1 MPTEALTTKAIEFGA
16 IHAYQFDEA
25 SGDLL
30 DFVGSNDG
38 TISGT
43 PDRELSDGYGNGA
56 SAYGF
61 DGSTDYIALGSNILN
76 GASAYTIEFVF
87 VHTAA
92 SFDILLYEIDAGGDG
107 VGVYVGSGGNL
118 VLLHNAGSVQS
129 ASSAIDENRTYHV
142 VASWD
147 GATIRLY
154 IDGVEVDS
162 DSVATPISTSALA
175 HIGRSSISAAS
186 YWQGNIAHLAIYDS
200 ALSQAQINELV
211 LTARPPVLRYQLDL
225 SASAADSALTDYA
238 TRVGTASIS
247 TAQNTAIM
255 STDTGNGA
263 DVWFSSDEAGTLPID
278 AKLVYW
284 DDASSKFAFDVE
296 ITSISAVT
304 GATIY
309 LQVGSKPGGY
319 GTDPYKAAAT
329 ARLPMA
335 TDFDDLTSNGY
346 DGTGSGGITAGGVTG
361 PDGSTPA
368 TSGDG
373 ADVIDI
379 AEGGT
384 LLMPTAEDATVS
396 GWFYDAATE
405 SNIEVLTETGGSTQG
420 VAVEIHDGTL
430 YAIHTVNGT
439 AVVASSSYT
448 AGQWNHF
455 AVVYEHETEIGLY
468 LNGVLVDTT
477 ADTTSKTSFGS
488 DPTGVF
494 SDNGNVRHYDGTTT
508 SNLFFEGYIANLGY
522 NDESFSPAE
531 INADYLLQGPTAS
544 SYWTVT
550 DVTPGLPE
558 ATFDLRSDREV
569 VLSGS
574 DVTSW
579 GNASGGTSPTYSDD
593 PADKVLGFPAIQ
605 FDSASS
611 EYLVWD
617 ETASVFSG
625 DEPDFTAALLI
636 RAGADQNQ
644 TLFSAYD
651 SGSTSYRKLFTGGAN
666 NPQFGME
673 TGSGF
678 VNSGGAG
685 TFEPDD
691 PYLVILKSE
700 QGVLTLSQF
709 SIEGSLRGSVS
720 ADFSSQ
726 ASITT
731 DGLHIGATE
740 AGGLPYSGD
749 IFRIRLY
756 DYALAGDLT
765 GDLTGTQL
773 GALKDEMLRPA
784 GGGNIISRFNL
795 AWLRG
800 RRNPAL
806 LR

>member
-1 MPTEALTTKAIEFGA
+1 
-16 IHAYQFDEA
+16 
-25 SGDLL
+25 
-30 DFVGSNDG
+30 
-38 TISGT
+38 
-43 PDRELSDGYGNGA
+43 
-56 SAYGF
+56 
-61 DGSTDYIALGSNILN
+61 
-76 GASAYTIEFVF
+76 
-87 VHTAA
+87 
-92 SFDILLYEIDAGGDG
+92 
-107 VGVYVGSGGNL
+107 
-118 VLLHNAGSVQS
+118 
-129 ASSAIDENRTYHV
+129 
-142 VASWD
+142 
-147 GATIRLY
+147 
-154 IDGVEVDS
+154 
-162 DSVATPISTSALA
+162 
-175 HIGRSSISAAS
+175 
-186 YWQGNIAHLAIYDS
+186 
-200 ALSQAQINELV
+200 
-211 LTARPPVLRYQLDL
+211 
-225 SASAADSALTDYA
+225 
-238 TRVGTASIS
+238 
-247 TAQNTAIM
+247 M

-558 ATFDLRSDREV
+558 ATFDLRSDRDV

-605 FDSASS
+605 FDASS
-611 EYLVWD
+611 SQYLEWD
-617 ETASVFSG
+617 EIASMFSG
-625 DEPDFTAALLI
+625 DEPDFTAAILCRVTDVAALAIMLSAGNSSNGEFRAGVTGSSFFGSIRDDSNNNDSGGGVPLDFDAPLLI
-636 RAGADQNQ
+636 LFSCKDGELQ
-644 TLFSAYD
+644 TLVRNVSTGAENTLANTVDVDSRTLVYGAIGTQIRGGTPSAYC
-651 SGSTSYRKLFTGGAN
+651 
-666 NPQFGME
+666 
-673 TGSGF
+673 
-678 VNSGGAG
+678 
-685 TFEPDD
+685 
-691 PYLVILKSE
+691 
-700 QGVLTLSQF
+700 
-709 SIEGSLRGSVS
+709 EGS
-720 ADFSSQ
+720 
-726 ASITT
+726 I
-731 DGLHIGATE
+731 H
-740 AGGLPYSGD
+740 
-749 IFRIRLY
+749 RIRLY
-756 DYALAGDLT
+756 NTALGGDLT

-773 GALKDEMLRPA
+773 GQLKDEMLLQA
-784 GGGNIISRFNL
+784 GGTFNL
-795 AWLRG
+795 SSGLSWA
-800 RRNPAL
+800 PAHDLCAALDGLPL
-806 LR
+806 LELT